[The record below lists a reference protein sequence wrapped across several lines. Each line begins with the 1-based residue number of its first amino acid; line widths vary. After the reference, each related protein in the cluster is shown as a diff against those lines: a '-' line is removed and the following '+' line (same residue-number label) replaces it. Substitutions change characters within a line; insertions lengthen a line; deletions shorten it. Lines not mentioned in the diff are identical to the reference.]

1 MMDENKTSSDNF
13 AAGTGSADR
22 MREKAHRAA
31 DTVREKTHDTAE
43 AVREKAQGARDYTSD
58 RYRHAKDAS
67 RENYDKAKDF
77 SRRKWGETREG
88 AHRARVGLG
97 DRVERNPLV
106 AAGIG
111 ILGGLTLGL
120 LLPRTQRE
128 NRAMGKYRD
137 GLYDQATAAARA
149 AKDASGEEFRG
160 IADQAKN
167 QAKDLGQQALGAAK
181 KGSQA
186 GLKESGLK
194 SSS

>member
-1 MMDENKTSSDNF
+1 MTDENKISSDNVT
-13 AAGTGSADR
+13 GKTGSADR
-22 MREKAHRAA
+22 VRERAHQAA
-31 DTVREKTHDTAE
+31 GTVREKTHDTAE
-43 AVREKAQGARDYTSD
+43 AVREKAQEARDYTSQ

-67 RENYDKAKDF
+67 RENYDKARDY
-77 SRRKWGETREG
+77 SRQKWGETREG
-88 AHRARVGLG
+88 AHRARARLG

-106 AAGIG
+106 AAGLG
-111 ILGGLTLGL
+111 VLGGLTLGL

-181 KGSQA
+181 KGGEA

-194 SSS
+194 SST